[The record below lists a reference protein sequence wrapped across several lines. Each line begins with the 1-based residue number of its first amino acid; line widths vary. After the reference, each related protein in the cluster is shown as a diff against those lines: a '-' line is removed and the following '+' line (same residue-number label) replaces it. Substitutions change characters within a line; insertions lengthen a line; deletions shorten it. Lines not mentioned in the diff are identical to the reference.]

1 MHGGNLAWDGVL
13 RVTGMGPDRERAL
26 KKPIV
31 DHLWAKISEAD
42 SFSKSAVEAKL
53 KEVAELSGFIAKAE
67 GNDVLNNVMDSGL
80 IGIALARCK
89 QFLDGQDSLTRDDFF
104 INYNYATISMRKAER
119 IIDEELDYLDL

>member
-1 MHGGNLAWDGVL
+1 MVWDGVL
-13 RVTGMGPDRERAL
+13 RVTGMGPGRERVL

-31 DHLWAKISEAD
+31 DHLWAKISETD

-53 KEVAELSGFIAKAE
+53 KEVAELSGVIAKAE
-67 GNDVLNNVMDSGL
+67 GNDVLNNVMDCGL

-104 INYNYATISMRKAER
+104 INYNYATISMRKAEQ

>member
-1 MHGGNLAWDGVL
+1 
-13 RVTGMGPDRERAL
+13 MGPGRERVL

-42 SFSKSAVEAKL
+42 SFSKLAVEAKL
-53 KEVAELSGFIAKAE
+53 KEVAELSGVIAKAE